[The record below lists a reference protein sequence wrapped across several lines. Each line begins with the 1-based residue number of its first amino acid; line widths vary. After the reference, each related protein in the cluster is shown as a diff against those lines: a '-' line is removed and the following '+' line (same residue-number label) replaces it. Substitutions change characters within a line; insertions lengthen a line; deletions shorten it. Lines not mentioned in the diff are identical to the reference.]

1 LRRSFRQNRWK
12 IQQKRSLL
20 ETRLIRMGA
29 EANLYLAKW
38 LGREVIVKERI
49 QKSYRLGALDHQI
62 RRYRTVHEAQMIH
75 EAKKAG
81 VSTPVIYLVDEP
93 KCRIFMEYLQG
104 PRLKEALSVMR
115 PRRRFSI
122 CHSVG
127 ALIGRLHKMEVI
139 HGDLTTSNMILV
151 DEGKVSFI
159 DFGLSF
165 HSSQTEDRGVDLH
178 LVRRALN
185 STHFSYAEPCFES
198 VVRGYQSMLGS
209 RFAKIVLTRAREIEK
224 RGRYFAERQA

>member
-1 LRRSFRQNRWK
+1 M
-12 IQQKRSLL
+12 

-38 LGREVIVKERI
+38 FGREVIVKERI
-49 QKSYRLGALDHQI
+49 EKPYRLGWLDQQI

-81 VSTPVIYLVDEP
+81 VPTPAIYLIDEQ
-93 KCRIFMEYLQG
+93 KCRIFMEFLQG
-104 PRLKEALSVMR
+104 PRLKEALSAMS
-115 PRRRFSI
+115 PSRRVSI
-122 CHSVG
+122 CRLIGSQ
-127 ALIGRLHKMEVI
+127 IGRLHRNRLV
-139 HGDLTTSNMILV
+139 HGDLTTSNMILA
-151 DEGKVSFI
+151 DDGRVSFI

-165 HSSQTEDRGVDLH
+165 HSDQTEDRGVDMH

-185 STHFSYAEPCFES
+185 STHFAYAEACYES
-198 VVRGYQSMLGS
+198 VVTGYESVLGS
-209 RFAKIVLTRAREIEK
+209 RFTKTVLTRAKEIEK

>member
-1 LRRSFRQNRWK
+1 
-12 IQQKRSLL
+12 L

-38 LGREVIVKERI
+38 FGREIIVKERI
-49 QKSYRLGALDHQI
+49 EKSYRLGLLDHQM

-81 VSTPVIYLVDEP
+81 VPTPVIYLIDEQ
-93 KCRIFMEYLQG
+93 KCRIFMELLQG
-104 PRLKEALSVMR
+104 PRLKEALSAMS
-115 PRRRFSI
+115 PNRRGSI
-122 CHSVG
+122 CHLVG
-127 ALIGRLHKMEVI
+127 GLIGKLHRNRLV
-139 HGDLTTSNMILV
+139 HGDLTTSNMILA
-151 DEGKVSFI
+151 DDGNVSFI

-165 HSSQTEDRGVDLH
+165 HSDQTEDRGVDMH

-185 STHFSYAEPCFES
+185 STHFAYAESCYKSVVTGYES
-198 VVRGYQSMLGS
+198 VLGS
-209 RFAKIVLTRAREIEK
+209 RFAKTVLTRAKEIEK

>member
-1 LRRSFRQNRWK
+1 M
-12 IQQKRSLL
+12 

-38 LGREVIVKERI
+38 FGREVIVKERI
-49 QKSYRLGALDHQI
+49 QKSYRLGSLDHQI

-81 VSTPVIYLVDEP
+81 VPTPVIYFIDEQ
-93 KCRIFMEYLQG
+93 KCRIFMEFLKG
-104 PRLKEALSVMR
+104 PRLKEALSAMS
-115 PRRRFSI
+115 PNRRASI
-122 CHSVG
+122 CHLVG
-127 ALIGRLHKMEVI
+127 SLIGRLHGNRLV
-139 HGDLTTSNMILV
+139 HGDLTTSNMILA
-151 DEGKVSFI
+151 DGGNVSFI

-165 HSSQTEDRGVDLH
+165 HSDQIEDRGVDMH

-185 STHFSYAEPCFES
+185 STHFAYAESCFKSVIVGYES
-198 VVRGYQSMLGS
+198 VLGS
-209 RFAKIVLTRAREIEK
+209 RFAKTVLTRAKEIEK